1 MRRMLLA
8 CLLLATTVAAC
19 GQAPSTGADTTQTL
33 EQARAGADAALVK
46 TVKSG
51 VPLEEPPAG
60 VLEVTSYTSPAGEL
74 AAYITPRPAKAGRYP
89 AVIWISGGD
98 FNTIGDFWSPAT
110 PDNDQTASAFRRDG
124 IVVMYP
130 SLRGGNTNPGSRE
143 GFYGEVD
150 DVAAAADHLKSLDY
164 VDPQRIYLAGHST
177 GGTLVMLAS
186 EYSDKFRASF
196 AFGPVADPSLYASLG
211 ADFLP
216 IDPDNREAIALR
228 SPILWLNSVRTPLF
242 VLEGADEGNMDDLI
256 TMKARNRNPLVNF
269 IAAPGYDHF
278 SVLAPA
284 TALIAQRILA
294 DTGAKPAIALTD
306 ADLARR

>member
-1 MRRMLLA
+1 MRRILLA
-8 CLLLATTVAAC
+8 CLMLAVAVSAC
-19 GQAPSTGADTTQTL
+19 GQSVDADTTKTL
-33 EQARAGADAALVK
+33 AQARAGADAALVK
-46 TVKSG
+46 AVKSNM
-51 VPLEEPPAG
+51 PLEQPPAG
-60 VLEVTSYTSPAGEL
+60 VLEVTSYTSPAGKL

-98 FNTIGDFWSPAT
+98 FNSIGDFWSEAT

-130 SLRGGNTNPGSRE
+130 SLRGGNANPGSRE

-150 DVAAAADHLKSLDY
+150 DVIAAADHLKSLDY

-177 GGTLVMLAS
+177 GGTLVMLVS
-186 EYSDKFRASF
+186 EFTDRFRASF
-196 AFGPVADPSLYASLG
+196 AFGPVADPTLYSSLG

-216 IDPDNREAIALR
+216 IAPDNREAIALR
-228 SPILWLNSVRTPLF
+228 SPILWLGSVRTPLF
-242 VLEGADEGNMDDLI
+242 VLEGADRGNVEDLEA
-256 TMKARNRNPLVNF
+256 MKARNHNPLVRF

-278 SVLAPA
+278 SILAPT
-284 TALIAQRILA
+284 TALIAERILT
-294 DTGAKPAIALTD
+294 DTGAKSAIALSE